1 MKQTRKINEND
12 ILVAYAKFS
21 DQTRWM
27 PVDLHEGVQVGRIIL
42 ASVFY
47 PCELQCVKK
56 RLQQTVAL
64 NRNRVAFQLRLSGT
78 DRVVWQTA

>member
-1 MKQTRKINEND
+1 MKQTRPINEND

-21 DQTRWM
+21 DQSRWM
-27 PVDLHEGVQVGRIIL
+27 PVDLHEGVQVGRVIL

-47 PCELQCVKK
+47 PYELSYAKK
-56 RLQQTVAL
+56 RLQQTVLL
-64 NRNRVAFQLRLSGT
+64 NRNRVAFQLRLNGT

>member
-1 MKQTRKINEND
+1 MRQTRKINEND

-47 PCELQCVKK
+47 PCELPWAKE
-56 RLQQTVAL
+56 RLQRTVTL
-64 NRNRVAFQLRLSGT
+64 NRHNVAFQLRLNGT